1 MRMIKNDKDEDQD
14 DDYEIYR
21 MKVTGSSHWKRY
33 RNRQK
38 VTKFLSPQ
46 KINVVDT
53 FKNFDGSEEEKNAML
68 GYITRAKMTAKAFS
82 SLWGYFIVSWN
93 EAVGM
98 QPFKALTNTVWG
110 SGEQKKAEK
119 EKNSIDVV
127 KDGTETIAI
136 VFPSQD
142 LVWYT

>member
-1 MRMIKNDKDEDQD
+1 MMMKYTGWKWLGQAAETDTETDKGIFQ
-14 DDYEIYR
+14 
-21 MKVTGSSHWKRY
+21 WQ
-33 RNRQK
+33 N

-46 KINVVDT
+46 KLNVVDT